1 MGIWFYLLSLLQ
13 IYVILIFMTLM
24 SLKLSLRGLIIIG
37 LWIDSL
43 KWIMIDIGLRM
54 FINIDGSLV
63 GIGLKII
70 GIFLIL
76 RINELI
82 VRNFIL
88 VCEMLI

>member
-1 MGIWFYLLSLLQ
+1 
-13 IYVILIFMTLM
+13 
-24 SLKLSLRGLIIIG
+24 
-37 LWIDSL
+37 
-43 KWIMIDIGLRM
+43 MIDIGLRM